1 MAKLKILWAFS
12 NSQYLYGYQWT
23 YFGKTAQGSFCD
35 LRGYILLESTV
46 LRLET
51 RQSLLQPAGVVV
63 SSTLGDILGH
73 SFVFM

>member
-1 MAKLKILWAFS
+1 MSKLKILWAFS
-12 NSQYLYGYQWT
+12 NSEYLYGYQWT
-23 YFGKTAQGSFCD
+23 YVGKTAQGSF